1 MFDCRRLIKLGYNVS
16 ILDINLH
23 DVKDDE
29 EKVQEAFGMGKFIAT
44 FLFGFN
50 RKTSAENTQK

>member
-50 RKTSAENTQK
+50 RKTPKENTQK